1 MPPLADS
8 FAGRMRT
15 YFREMFPLPR
25 RIATAALM
33 AVSFE
38 TLLARVHGVPVH
50 LAEPGLLRSLWAVF
64 GFLLMLRLMDE
75 LKDEALDR
83 ALFAHRPLPSGRV
96 KREDVSRSLAA
107 IALLYVPLH
116 VGAGVGLLSAAA
128 VLAYALLM
136 FRFFFMPGRLRA
148 SLPLTLATHT
158 PVIPLLYTHLVVL
171 FAMRHGL
178 PLRGLRLGPVL
189 LLVAAYW
196 APAFAWEI
204 SRKIRAREE
213 EDAYV
218 TYSRLLGR
226 PGAVALAAGA
236 QLLAL
241 GAAVALAL
249 TQPVSARFPIVLATG
264 CGLAFVADARFLR
277 SPSRSTSRLAP
288 FAEAALVGLMVG
300 GCLA

>member
-1 MPPLADS
+1 
-8 FAGRMRT
+8 MRT
-15 YFREMFPLPR
+15 YLREMFPLPR

-33 AVSFE
+33 AASFE
-38 TLLARVHGVPVH
+38 TLLARVHGVPAR
-50 LAEPGLLRSLWAVF
+50 LAEPGMLRSLWAVF
-64 GFLLMLRLMDE
+64 GLLLALRLMDE

-83 ALFAHRPLPSGRV
+83 ALFPHRPLPSGRV
-96 KREDVSRSLAA
+96 KREDISRSLAV
-107 IALLYVPLH
+107 IVLLYVPLH
-116 VGAGVGLLSAAA
+116 LGAGIGLVSAAA

-136 FRFFFMPGRLRA
+136 SRFFFMPGRLRA

-158 PVIPLLYTHLVVL
+158 PVIPLLHLHLVVL
-171 FAMRHGL
+171 FAVRRDL
-178 PLRGLRLGPVL
+178 PLRDLRFGPVL

-196 APAFAWEI
+196 AAAFAWEI

-226 PGAVALAAGA
+226 RGAVGMAAGA

-241 GAAVALAL
+241 GAALALAL
-249 TQPVSARFPIVLATG
+249 TQPVSFRFPMVLATG
-264 CGLAFVADARFLR
+264 CGLAFIADARFLR
-277 SPSRSTSRLAP
+277 SPSRRTSRLAP
-288 FAEAALVGLMVG
+288 FAEAALLGLLAG